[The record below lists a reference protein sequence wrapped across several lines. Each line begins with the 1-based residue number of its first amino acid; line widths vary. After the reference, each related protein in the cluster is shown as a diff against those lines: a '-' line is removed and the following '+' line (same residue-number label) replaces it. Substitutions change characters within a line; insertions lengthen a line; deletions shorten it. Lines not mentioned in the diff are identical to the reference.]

1 MSQLF
6 HGRAR
11 YHHLCQLHS
20 RNIHLLRPH
29 HESHSRSRLRGR
41 KLNSSPRCLGFQLT
55 AKWWRRMKV
64 EFQDWNR
71 SRPNKK
77 VILSNSNDSNYAE
90 AWILLAVT
98 FSYDVAFSLDVADL
112 SRMTFVSRLVIVTI
126 VLRILHNDY
135 NDHANKMIAS
145 VFSSADS

>member
-20 RNIHLLRPH
+20 RNVHLLRPH

-41 KLNSSPRCLGFQLT
+41 KLNSSPRRLGFQLT
-55 AKWWRRMKV
+55 AKWWRWMKV
-64 EFQDWNR
+64 KFQDWNR

-77 VILSNSNDSNYAE
+77 VILSNSNNSNYVE
-90 AWILLAVT
+90 TWILLAVT
-98 FSYDVAFSLDVADL
+98 FSYDVADL
-112 SRMTFVSRLVIVTI
+112 SRMTFVSRLVIITI
-126 VLRILHNDY
+126 VLRILHNNY
-135 NDHANKMIAS
+135 NNYANKMITS
-145 VFSSADS
+145 VFSSANS